1 MLSMTQ
7 PLVSGTLADIGDAWT
22 AFASAGVPPTA
33 LISTKRHR
41 GGPLIALI
49 AEWDPAATQEASDEP
64 DEPSST
70 A

>member
-7 PLVSGTLADIGDAWT
+7 PLASGTLTDIREAVT
-22 AFASAGVPPTA
+22 AFSAAGVPPAA

-41 GGPLIALI
+41 GGALTALI
-49 AEWDPAATQEASDEP
+49 AEWDPTADASEP
-64 DEPSST
+64 DEPSPT